1 MVELSK
7 AGIRIADDDIYLNE
21 DRYRDPKEM
30 FKFINLILPRDKV
43 NKGIRWL
50 DVGCATGEF
59 IYYLKSEFPRDCFTG
74 VDISPAMITKAAEC
88 NPKQR
93 FLCEDLLNQ
102 QIEVTEQYDIVT
114 CTGVLQIFDQIEK
127 PINNLLS
134 LVAAGGILVITGSFN
149 NHDVDVL
156 MRYRRTNEAAI
167 WETGWN
173 LFSKA
178 TYEGCLENNKKVA
191 EWTWHDFTIPI
202 SLSEKDDPMRSW
214 TIKTEFNPNQ
224 LINGAGQLLYVKSC
238 LIYVV

>member
-21 DRYRDPKEM
+21 DRYGDPKEM
-30 FKFINLILPRDKV
+30 FKFINLILPKDKV

-59 IYYLKSEFPRDCFTG
+59 IYYLKSEFPRDYFTG

-88 NPKQR
+88 NPKQQ

-127 PINNLLS
+127 PIENLLS

-178 TYEGCLENNKKVA
+178 TYEGCL
-191 EWTWHDFTIPI
+191 
-202 SLSEKDDPMRSW
+202 
-214 TIKTEFNPNQ
+214 
-224 LINGAGQLLYVKSC
+224 
-238 LIYVV
+238 